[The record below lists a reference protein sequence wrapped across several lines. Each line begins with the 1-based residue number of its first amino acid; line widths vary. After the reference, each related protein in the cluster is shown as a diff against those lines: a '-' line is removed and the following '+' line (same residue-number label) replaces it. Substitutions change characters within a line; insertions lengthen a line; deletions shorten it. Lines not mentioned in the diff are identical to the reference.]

1 MLARSRVRITTPY
14 FVPGDVMV
22 RELVSASR
30 RGVQVDI
37 LMPGKFTDTRIG
49 QQAGEARYAEL
60 FEVGVRIWRYQ
71 RSMLHAKIITV
82 DRELACVGSA
92 NFNQRSMQRDEEVVI
107 NILHRDTVAELD
119 EHFEQ
124 DVDLAQRYTLEQWRK
139 RGRWQR
145 FKESCSSAL
154 RNNL

>member
-1 MLARSRVRITTPY
+1 
-14 FVPGDVMV
+14 MV
-22 RELVSASR
+22 RELINASR

-37 LMPGKFTDTRIG
+37 LMPGKYTDTRIG

-60 FEVGVRIWRYQ
+60 FDAGVRIWRYQ

-82 DRELACVGSA
+82 DGELACIGST
-92 NFNQRSMQRDEEVVI
+92 NFNQRSMQRDEEVFI
-107 NILHRDTVAELD
+107 NILHRETVAELD

-124 DVDLAQRYTLEQWRK
+124 DLDLAKRYTLERWRQ

-145 FKESCSSAL
+145 FKEFCSSML
-154 RNNL
+154 SDNL